1 MGAMCKMIQAE
12 QILLDISV
20 ADKTECIKRAD
31 LSAGRQRRPGGC
43 RGAFRRCSDPGKTL
57 YHSTGLRMRRAACPF
72 RRSQAHGDR
81 RRPTGTP
88 VDFSAEDGESV
99 KLVFLM
105 AGPKQNTGLHLK
117 VLSKLARLLHDSSI
131 REELMKVQEPGAFY
145 AQLCP
150 EGG

>member
-20 ADKTECIKRAD
+20 ADKTECIKRLISALEGSGALAD
-31 LSAGRQRRPGGC
+31 AGVLLDDVLTREKLSTTALGSGC
-43 RGAFRRCSDPGKTL
+43 AVPHAHSDGVKRTVI
-57 YHSTGLRMRRAACPF
+57 AAA
-72 RRSQAHGDR
+72 RLE
-81 RRPTGTP
+81 TP